1 MTVTIIS
8 QTQVMT
14 YTFIKTVIKFPLFFI
29 SFSSSCNKLGLFAD
43 AAPLHLLENLC
54 WRENAGI
61 LGEMHLMVIVNFQD
75 RHFKRKKEQ

>member
-1 MTVTIIS
+1 MAVTIIS
-8 QTQVMT
+8 FYQNSLNSPYSSSV
-14 YTFIKTVIKFPLFFI
+14 FP
-29 SFSSSCNKLGLFAD
+29 SSCNKLGLFAD

-61 LGEMHLMVIVNFQD
+61 LREMHLMVIVNFQD